1 MRGGNVLAKAAVG
14 VVFEHARAFR
24 REAKIAVEGIG
35 GAGNCVARTARSAG
49 AAVSARIDIHPVT
62 DLEVVDLSTY
72 CFDDT

>member
-1 MRGGNVLAKAAVG
+1 MRGRDVLAKAAVG

-24 REAKIAVEGIG
+24 RKAKIAVEGIG
-35 GAGNCVARTARSAG
+35 GAGNCVTRTASSAG
-49 AAVSARIDIHPVT
+49 AAVSARVDIHTVA